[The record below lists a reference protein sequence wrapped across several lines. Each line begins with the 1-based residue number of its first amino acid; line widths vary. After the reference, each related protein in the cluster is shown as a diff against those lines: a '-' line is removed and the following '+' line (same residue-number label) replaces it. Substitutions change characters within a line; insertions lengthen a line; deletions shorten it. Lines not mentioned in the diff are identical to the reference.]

1 MTFQKRSSFAAFFA
15 LAALSALSFGCSSA
29 EEVHVTGTVSS
40 ALAGPIHVEIF
51 DVADDGEEQDSEPVL
66 TLDLTAPGPIDARP
80 EIAGDRIVVRATQD
94 VDGDGA
100 CSDGDPWAEA
110 TVQVLREGGGDAE
123 AEDSGANATVALS
136 LAVQPCP

>member
-1 MTFQKRSSFAAFFA
+1 MTFHKPCFFFA
-15 LAALSALSFGCSSA
+15 LTALSALSFGCSSA

-51 DVADDGEEQDSEPVL
+51 DVADDGEEQETEPVL

-80 EIAGDRIVVRATQD
+80 EIAGDRILVRATQD

-100 CSDGDPWAEA
+100 CSEGDAWAES
-110 TVQVLREGGGDAE
+110 TVQVLREAAADPE
-123 AEDSGANATVALS
+123 VDEETANASVALA